1 MENGLCAVV
10 GKTWLWEMATA
21 VRGGGVGAK

>member
-10 GKTWLWEMATA
+10 GKTWLWEMATV
-21 VRGGGVGAK
+21 VRRDGVGAK